1 MVRTGAHNF
10 ENDVGRN
17 THRAKEDP
25 GLPKSCPGAR
35 YGGEGRRQGDSGWAG
50 KANGADGAYRGGGRP
65 GRLGKRN
72 LHTMAK
78 RVATDKVI
86 LCFTLLLVG
95 AIIGA
100 IVAHF

>member
-1 MVRTGAHNF
+1 MMLDETLTVQKKTQDSLSRVRALATEARDIGKETAVELERQTEQMVHIGEGVAQVDS
-10 ENDVGRN
+10 EID
-17 THRAKEDP
+17 RAKR
-25 GLPKSCPGAR
+25 K
-35 YGGEGRRQGDSGWAG
+35 
-50 KANGADGAYRGGGRP
+50 
-65 GRLGKRN
+65 